1 MTLETPQFIKGFFYL
16 DDRGIVGFNNE
27 FDFKDIKRFYIVENH
42 RSHFIRAWHGHKVEK
57 KYILCL
63 SGNAMICAVKINDF
77 KNPSKDLNVDKYFLS
92 SRESSLLY
100 IPAGYANGFMT
111 LSMDTKIMIFSS
123 STIKESL
130 EDDYRYD
137 YNYWNPWEEKFR

>member
-1 MTLETPQFIKGFFYL
+1 MILEIPEIIKGSYYL
-16 DDRGIVGFNNE
+16 DDRGIVNFNNK
-27 FDFKDIKRFYIVENH
+27 FNFKDIKRFYIVENH
-42 RSHFIRAWHGHKVEK
+42 KSHFIRAWHGHKFEK

-63 SGNAMICAVKINDF
+63 SWNAMICADKIKDF
-77 KNPSKDLNVDKYFLS
+77 KNPSKESNIDKYFLS
-92 SRESSLLY
+92 FREPSLLY

-111 LSMDTKIMIFSS
+111 LSVDTKIMIFSS
-123 STIKESL
+123 STVQESL